1 MKKGETLRPETYD
14 VSKDVI
20 RLADTEGSLSAD
32 KIFVHEDG
40 QLTYGD
46 SFDSGK
52 AKNGVVDLSA
62 AETGGVFTARL
73 ADKNGQN
80 KQLVAWSGSKGG
92 TLDLR
97 SETKGAVMKDG
108 GNRERD
114 NKQAGDWQQVNQ
126 PQGQA

>member
-1 MKKGETLRPETYD
+1 M
-14 VSKDVI
+14 
-20 RLADTEGSLSAD
+20 
-32 KIFVHEDG
+32 
-40 QLTYGD
+40 
-46 SFDSGK
+46 
-52 AKNGVVDLSA
+52 VDLSA
-62 AETGGVFTARL
+62 AETGGAFTARL
-73 ADKNGQN
+73 ADKKGQN